1 MKSYWRVFLMGTTL
15 LAVSYSLSAKAPTV
29 RITITGGKLTRPIQI
44 RNAKALEM
52 SRAWDTAFLDLSKQ
66 PLNEAPKVTS
76 TYEVTLYSEIAE
88 DDIRKTCVF
97 YYSPNGL
104 GEQGLVYLPGKGTLW
119 ALNAGTMIRPERD
132 GKWSYASTAWEA
144 IIKPLIAK
152 GEQEGSPSSISSATT
167 GSGDHQSSNPS
178 AVSEI
183 TVDKWTRPQPGWLYI
198 LDPRSS
204 PHSRVWLVD
213 PEKSKVMGS
222 IDAGYDPDFA
232 LSPDG
237 SRLYI
242 TSGERESGELAVID
256 TSTGT
261 LRPVPF
267 PDRVLYKPWYQ
278 GLPPFSAMAV
288 SPDGLTVWIPGQ
300 RVFSPDRIEPR
311 VWIFDTRDEALL
323 SKTVDLGNCEH
334 VDFVPSP
341 AANRYDFLCEGF
353 PADSNRA
360 RLVRLDHA
368 YRERSNTPMDL
379 GWPKGCGVVAQVF
392 LLSRDNK
399 KALIRS
405 DGAIY
410 ETDSLLQNLSPTSV
424 TADCGESRI
433 ARTEWPRSPDGSK
446 VYLGYGGTA
455 PDRMSAATELRV
467 FETTTWKE
475 LGRIQTSSPFW
486 SAVASHDGQY
496 LYAAAPAQH
505 RILVIDAVTLQ
516 ERRAIEVGNVPSQTL
531 IAP

>member
-1 MKSYWRVFLMGTTL
+1 MGTTL
-15 LAVSYSLSAKAPTV
+15 LAVSHPLSAKAPSA
-29 RITITGGKLTRPIQI
+29 RITIAGGKLTSSIQI
-44 RNAKALEM
+44 RDAKALEI

-66 PLNEAPKVTS
+66 PLNEAPKVSS

-88 DDIRKTCVF
+88 DDTRKTCVF

-119 ALNAGTMIRPERD
+119 VLNAGTMIRPERD
-132 GKWSYASTAWEA
+132 GKWSYASPNWEA
-144 IIKPLIAK
+144 VVKPFIAK
-152 GEQEGSPSSISSATT
+152 GEEEGTLSSVSSAIT
-167 GSGDHQSSNPS
+167 GWGERQSSNPS

-183 TVDKWTRPQPGWLYI
+183 TVDKWTRPQSGWLYI
-198 LDPRSS
+198 LDPRSG
-204 PHSRVWLVD
+204 PRSRVWLVD

-222 IDAGYDPDFA
+222 VGAAYDPDFA

-237 SRLYI
+237 SHLYV
-242 TSGERESGELAVID
+242 TSAERESGELAVIE

-261 LRPVPF
+261 LRSAPF
-267 PDRVLYKPWYQ
+267 TDRVLYKPWYQ
-278 GLPPFSAMAV
+278 GLPPFSAMTV
-288 SPDGLTVWIPGQ
+288 SPDGLTVWISGQ

-311 VWIFDTRDEALL
+311 VWIFDPRKKALL
-323 SKTVDLGNCEH
+323 NRTVDFGDCEH

-360 RLVRLDHA
+360 RLVRLDHS
-368 YRERSNTPMDL
+368 YREKSNTATDL
-379 GWPKGCGVVAQVF
+379 GWPKGCGVVSQVF

-455 PDRMSAATELRV
+455 ADRMSAATELRV
-467 FETTTWKE
+467 FDTKTWKE

-486 SAVASHDGQY
+486 SAVASHDGKY
-496 LYAAAPAQH
+496 VYAAAPAQH

-516 ERRAIEVGNVPSQTL
+516 ERRAIEVGNAPSQAL